1 MVKCGVKA
9 FEHMSF
15 LFVKIL
21 FNGQFIDN
29 HFLNPINYKK
39 SNQNEKNA
47 CEMLTK
53 GEFTSLMLEMFKVV
67 YGLIHFPTHFSTFT
81 FLLLFF
87 LTQIESSTIKY
98 LLTGFRI
105 QQTKWRKRVSHTI
118 VCVYILPLRKRNDCF
133 ERCHSASCK
142 K

>member
-29 HFLNPINYKK
+29 HFLKPINYKK
-39 SNQNEKNA
+39 TNQNEKNA

-67 YGLIHFPTHFSTFT
+67 YGLVHFPTHFSTFT

-98 LLTGFRI
+98 LFDRI
-105 QQTKWRKRVSHTI
+105 PNTANKMAEASFAYDRLCLHSSVEEAKRLLRT
-118 VCVYILPLRKRNDCF
+118 LPFSKL
-133 ERCHSASCK
+133 
-142 K
+142 